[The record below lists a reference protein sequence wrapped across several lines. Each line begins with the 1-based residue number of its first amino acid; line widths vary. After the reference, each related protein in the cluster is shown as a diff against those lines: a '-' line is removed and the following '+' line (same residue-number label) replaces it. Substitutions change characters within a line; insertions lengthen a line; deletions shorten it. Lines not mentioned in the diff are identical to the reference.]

1 MTDQEF
7 RKAPLEALVDIQNV
21 KIDRSLPMEERIRSY
36 VEQVKDP
43 YHFRVGKVKVKVS
56 YAKTDKTLTD
66 IFCEM
71 LPYMS

>member
-1 MTDQEF
+1 MTDEEF

-43 YHFRVGKVKVKVS
+43 YHFRV
-56 YAKTDKTLTD
+56 
-66 IFCEM
+66 ER
-71 LPYMS
+71 